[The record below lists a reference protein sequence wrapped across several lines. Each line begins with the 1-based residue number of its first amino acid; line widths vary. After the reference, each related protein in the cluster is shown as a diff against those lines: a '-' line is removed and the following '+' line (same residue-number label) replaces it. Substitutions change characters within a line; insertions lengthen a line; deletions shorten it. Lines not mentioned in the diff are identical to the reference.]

1 MHLGRE
7 GTDNY
12 DTWIDYLQNFTLLD
26 SVYTFINPILSICF
40 VCFYELRI
48 NLIQKINIKYFWS
61 IRILFTIFCCCL
73 IQEHLR
79 KGPIKWKQKLTQY
92 LPYISV
98 YKSRNLSQN
107 KILHRQFVL
116 YTGNT
121 PLREEIIPKASW
133 IFKVRAHHDSAVV
146 SDNARIDEFSI
157 APLVY
162 HLYTNPFLCYSWD
175 IIL

>member
-1 MHLGRE
+1 MDAFLHRNIE
-7 GTDNY
+7 
-12 DTWIDYLQNFTLLD
+12 
-26 SVYTFINPILSICF
+26 FIMTSKVKAI
-40 VCFYELRI
+40 
-48 NLIQKINIKYFWS
+48 IKY
-61 IRILFTIFCCCL
+61 II
-73 IQEHLR
+73 
-79 KGPIKWKQKLTQY
+79 
-92 LPYISV
+92 PYISV

-121 PLREEIIPKASW
+121 LGEEIIPKASW

-157 APLVY
+157 AALIY